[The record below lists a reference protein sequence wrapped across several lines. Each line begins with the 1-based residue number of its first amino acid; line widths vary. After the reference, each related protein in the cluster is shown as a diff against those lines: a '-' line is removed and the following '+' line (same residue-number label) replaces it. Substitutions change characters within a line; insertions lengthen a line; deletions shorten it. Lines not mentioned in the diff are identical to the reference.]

1 MRTYLFSFCRTHI
14 IESTYILYNI
24 GKILLNLA
32 KDKLNRY
39 LLSILANNKYLNK
52 AMKRKSKKRKVNS
65 NITNKKDS
73 DENKNTAKIVLFI
86 FGIGPI
92 IGIIIFLAS
101 KGFFNSPQI

>member
-1 MRTYLFSFCRTHI
+1 
-14 IESTYILYNI
+14 
-24 GKILLNLA
+24 
-32 KDKLNRY
+32 
-39 LLSILANNKYLNK
+39 
-52 AMKRKSKKRKVNS
+52 MKRKSKKRKVNY

-92 IGIIIFLAS
+92 IGIILFLAS

>member
-1 MRTYLFSFCRTHI
+1 
-14 IESTYILYNI
+14 
-24 GKILLNLA
+24 
-32 KDKLNRY
+32 
-39 LLSILANNKYLNK
+39 
-52 AMKRKSKKRKVNS
+52 MKKKPKKRKVNS
-65 NITNKKDS
+65 KSTFKKDS

>member
-1 MRTYLFSFCRTHI
+1 
-14 IESTYILYNI
+14 
-24 GKILLNLA
+24 
-32 KDKLNRY
+32 
-39 LLSILANNKYLNK
+39 
-52 AMKRKSKKRKVNS
+52 MKKKSKKRKVKS
-65 NITNKKDS
+65 SISYKKNP